1 MDCEVMTPCVTRG
14 KTNTSDLNQDD
25 DDNEDIDASFDKGPN
40 NADADISLDIKL
52 TNDEITIQMGT
63 TNKAAN
69 FELVSPTA
77 MNPAPIAHAP
87 PSPPLMVGS
96 FDHRTQKYP
105 SSNSS
110 APSGMEPNSTDHP
123 EVLENEPKS
132 SFSTAANRSLDQTL
146 VVMIISV
153 VSAIGALV
161 MFVSRRV
168 LKETQDDDLDLEDS
182 RFF

>member
-1 MDCEVMTPCVTRG
+1 MDCIPCVTTG
-14 KTNTSDLNQDD
+14 KMNTSNLRQGDE
-25 DDNEDIDASFDKGPN
+25 DNEDIDASFDKGSN
-40 NADADISLDIKL
+40 NADADISSDIKL
-52 TNDEITIQMGT
+52 TNDETTIQMGT

-69 FELVSPTA
+69 FELVLPTA
-77 MNPAPIAHAP
+77 RNPAPMADAP

-110 APSGMEPNSTDHP
+110 ASSGMEPNSTDRP
-123 EVLENEPKS
+123 EVLENETKS

-146 VVMIISV
+146 VVMIIGV
-153 VSAIGALV
+153 VGAIGTLV